1 MILIGKIGD
10 MWRYVDLE
18 TKKIMVSH
26 DVVFDE
32 VSSCQIKGKID
43 LAPFYEDVA
52 SSERGSNIYSCQENI
67 QQDEISDGVTQRSS
81 RQRKLPYYLTY
92 YEIQLNQSSLFSC
105 FFIGDAC
112 ESEPKF
118 YNKAKG
124 FLSGKK

>member
-1 MILIGKIGD
+1 MTQKLRVVFLLVMILIGKIGD

-67 QQDEISDGVTQRSS
+67 QQDEISDGVTQDHQDKES
-81 RQRKLPYYLTY
+81 YL
-92 YEIQLNQSSLFSC
+92 I
-105 FFIGDAC
+105 I
-112 ESEPKF
+112 
-118 YNKAKG
+118 
-124 FLSGKK
+124 